1 MAEEEKVNQEQE
13 QEKKGGGKKKLI
25 FLLLFVLLAAVG
37 GGAAYKFLVLDK
49 KKAAETKEKQAE
61 KIIEEIKATENVG
74 VMFDLGT
81 FVVNL
86 ADPDIERYLKVSIV
100 LELKDQKVQQEAQK
114 RLPEIKDAI
123 TTLLLTKRSSDI
135 RTPEG
140 IEFLKEEIAK
150 RVNAILPLGGVKNV
164 YFTEFIIQ
172 TG

>member
-1 MAEEEKVNQEQE
+1 MAEEEKQQQERE
-13 QEKKGGGKKKLI
+13 SKGEKKKLI
-25 FLLLFVLLAAVG
+25 FILLFLILAAVG

-49 KKAAETKEKQAE
+49 KNEQTKEKQAE

-86 ADPDIERYLKVSIV
+86 ADPDIERYLKVSVV
-100 LELKDQKVQQEAQK
+100 LELKDQKVQAEAQK

-123 TTLLLTKRSSDI
+123 TTLLLTKKSSEI